1 MPEHRAIVGNMSA
14 YLGLLREHQI
24 FRELPDQALKDLV
37 VRSDLIGY
45 VENELMLRQGDASDS
60 ALLITQGEAA
70 VLVDGSQG
78 QAPIGHLA
86 VGALVGE
93 VGVFADMPR
102 TASVRASTAVEVLKI
117 GRADVLASGGDN
129 PAFLR
134 AVIKQL
140 GERMLAFNQTVGV
153 YTDALAELEQRNF
166 EARLLDDL
174 PPPMPEFVGFAH
186 ALRRIAERIG
196 LRRSPRDY

>member
-1 MPEHRAIVGNMSA
+1 MPEQRAIIGNMSS
-14 YLGLLREHQI
+14 YLGLLRAHQI
-24 FRELPDQALKDLV
+24 FRELPDQALKDLI

-45 VENELMLRQGDASDS
+45 AENEVMLRQGDPSDS
-60 ALLITQGEAA
+60 ALLITQGDAD

-78 QAPIGHLA
+78 QVPIGQLA

-102 TASVRASTAVEVLKI
+102 TASVRARNAVEVLNI
-117 GRADVLASGGDN
+117 GRDDILASGGDN

-134 AVIKQL
+134 AMIKQL
-140 GERMLAFNQTVGV
+140 GERMVAFNQAVGV
-153 YTDALAELEQRNF
+153 YTDTLAELEQRNF

-174 PPPMPEFVGFAH
+174 PQPMPEFVGFAH

-196 LRRSPRDY
+196 LRRSQRD

>member
-1 MPEHRAIVGNMSA
+1 MPEQRAIVGTMSS

-24 FRELPDQALKDLV
+24 FRELPDHMLKDLV

-45 VENELMLRQGDASDS
+45 AANELMLRQGDPSDS
-60 ALLITQGEAA
+60 ALLITQGDAD

-78 QAPIGHLA
+78 QVPIGQLA

-102 TASVRASTAVEVLKI
+102 TASVRARNAVEVLKI
-117 GRADVLASGGDN
+117 GRDDILASGGEN

-134 AVIKQL
+134 AMIRQL
-140 GERMLAFNQTVGV
+140 GERMVAFNEAVGV
-153 YTDALAELEQRNF
+153 YTETLAELEQRNF

-174 PPPMPEFVGFAH
+174 PQPTPELAGFAQ
-186 ALRRIAERIG
+186 ALRRMAARVG
-196 LRRSPRDY
+196 LRRS

>member
-1 MPEHRAIVGNMSA
+1 
-14 YLGLLREHQI
+14 
-24 FRELPDQALKDLV
+24 
-37 VRSDLIGY
+37 
-45 VENELMLRQGDASDS
+45 
-60 ALLITQGEAA
+60 

-102 TASVRASTAVEVLKI
+102 TASVRARTAVEVLRI
-117 GRADVLASGGDN
+117 GRDEVLASGGDN

-140 GERMLAFNQTVGV
+140 GERMAAFNQTVGV

-174 PPPMPEFVGFAH
+174 PQPTPEFVGFAH

-196 LRRSPRDY
+196 LRRSPRN

>member
-1 MPEHRAIVGNMSA
+1 MPEQRAIVGNMSS

-24 FRELPDQALKDLV
+24 FRELPDHVLKDLV

-45 VENELMLRQGDASDS
+45 AANELMLRQGDPSDS
-60 ALLITQGEAA
+60 ALLMTQGEAD

-78 QAPIGHLA
+78 QVPIGQLT

-102 TASVRASTAVEVLKI
+102 TASVRARNAVEVLKI
-117 GRADVLASGGDN
+117 GRDDILASGGEN

-134 AVIKQL
+134 AMIRQL
-140 GERMLAFNQTVGV
+140 GERMVAFNEAVGV
-153 YTDALAELEQRNF
+153 YTETLAELEQRNF

-174 PPPMPEFVGFAH
+174 PQPTPELAGFAQ
-186 ALRRIAERIG
+186 ALRRMAARVG
-196 LRRSPRDY
+196 LRRS

>member
-1 MPEHRAIVGNMSA
+1 MPEQRAIVGTMSSF
-14 YLGLLREHQI
+14 LGLLREHQI
-24 FRELPDQALKDLV
+24 FRELPDHMLKDLV

-45 VENELMLRQGDASDS
+45 TVNELMLRQGDPSDS
-60 ALLITQGEAA
+60 ALLITQGDAD

-78 QAPIGHLA
+78 QVPIGQLT

-102 TASVRASTAVEVLKI
+102 TASVRARNAVEVLKI
-117 GRADVLASGGDN
+117 GRDDILASGGEN

-134 AVIKQL
+134 AMIRQL
-140 GERMLAFNQTVGV
+140 GERMVAFNEAVGV
-153 YTDALAELEQRNF
+153 YTETLAELEQRNF

-174 PPPMPEFVGFAH
+174 PQPTPELAGFAQ
-186 ALRRIAERIG
+186 ALRRMAARIG
-196 LRRSPRDY
+196 LRRSQRD

>member
-1 MPEHRAIVGNMSA
+1 MPEQRAIVGNMSS

-24 FRELPDQALKDLV
+24 FRELPDHVLKDLV

-45 VENELMLRQGDASDS
+45 AANELMLRQGDPSDF
-60 ALLITQGEAA
+60 ALLITQGDAD

-78 QAPIGHLA
+78 QVPIGQLT

-102 TASVRASTAVEVLKI
+102 TASVRARSAVEVLKI
-117 GRADVLASGGDN
+117 GRDDILASGGEN

-134 AVIKQL
+134 AMIRQL
-140 GERMLAFNQTVGV
+140 GERMIAFNQAVGV
-153 YTDALAELEQRNF
+153 YTETLAELEQRNF
-166 EARLLDDL
+166 ETRLLDDL
-174 PPPMPEFVGFAH
+174 PQPTPELAGFAQ
-186 ALRRIAERIG
+186 ALRRMAARVG
-196 LRRSPRDY
+196 LRRP

>member
-1 MPEHRAIVGNMSA
+1 MPEQRAIIGNMSS
-14 YLGLLREHQI
+14 YLGLLRAHQI
-24 FRELPDQALKDLV
+24 FRELPDQALKDLI
-37 VRSDLIGY
+37 VRSDLMGY
-45 VENELMLRQGDASDS
+45 AENELMLRQGDPSDS

-78 QAPIGHLA
+78 QAPIGQLA

-93 VGVFADMPR
+93 IGVFADMPR
-102 TASVRASTAVEVLKI
+102 TASVRARTAVEVLRI
-117 GRADVLASGGDN
+117 GRDDVLASGGDN

-140 GERMLAFNQTVGV
+140 GERMVTFNQTVGV

-174 PPPMPEFVGFAH
+174 PQPMPEFVGFAH
-186 ALRRIAERIG
+186 ALRRLAGRIG
-196 LRRSPRDY
+196 LRRFQRD

>member
-1 MPEHRAIVGNMSA
+1 MPEQRAIVGNMSS
-14 YLGLLREHQI
+14 YLGLLRAHEI
-24 FRELPDQALKDLV
+24 FRELPDQALKDLI

-45 VENELMLRQGDASDS
+45 AENELMLRQGDASDS
-60 ALLITQGEAA
+60 ALLITHGEAA

-102 TASVRASTAVEVLKI
+102 TASVRASTAVEVLRI
-117 GRADVLASGGDN
+117 GRDDVLASGGDN

-140 GERMLAFNQTVGV
+140 GERMAAFNQTVGV

-174 PPPMPEFVGFAH
+174 PQPTPEFVGFAH

-196 LRRSPRDY
+196 LRRSPRN

>member
-1 MPEHRAIVGNMSA
+1 MPEQRAIVGNMSS

-24 FRELPDQALKDLV
+24 FRELPDQMLKDLV

-45 VENELMLRQGDASDS
+45 AANELMLRQGDPSDS
-60 ALLITQGEAA
+60 ALLMTQGEAD

-78 QAPIGHLA
+78 QVPIGQLT
-86 VGALVGE
+86 VCALVGE

-102 TASVRASTAVEVLKI
+102 TASVRARTAVEVLKV
-117 GRADVLASGGDN
+117 GRDDILASGGDN

-134 AVIKQL
+134 AMIRQL
-140 GERMLAFNQTVGV
+140 GERMVAFNEAVGV
-153 YTDALAELEQRNF
+153 YTETLAELEQRNF

-174 PPPMPEFVGFAH
+174 PQPTPELAGFAH
-186 ALRRIAERIG
+186 ALRRMAARIG
-196 LRRSPRDY
+196 LRRS

>member
-45 VENELMLRQGDASDS
+45 GENELMLRQGDPSDS

-102 TASVRASTAVEVLKI
+102 TASVRANGAVEVLRI
-117 GRADVLASGGDN
+117 SRDDVLASGGDN

-140 GERMLAFNQTVGV
+140 GERMVAFNQTVGV

-174 PPPMPEFVGFAH
+174 PHPMPASPGFAH
-186 ALRRIAERIG
+186 ALRQIAERIG
-196 LRRSPRDY
+196 LRRSPRN

>member
-1 MPEHRAIVGNMSA
+1 MPEQRAIVGTMSS

-24 FRELPDQALKDLV
+24 FRELPDHMLKDLV

-45 VENELMLRQGDASDS
+45 AANELMLRQGDPSDS
-60 ALLITQGEAA
+60 ALLMTEGEAD

-78 QAPIGHLA
+78 QVPIGQLA

-102 TASVRASTAVEVLKI
+102 TASVRARTAVEVLKI
-117 GRADVLASGGDN
+117 GRDDILASGGDN
-129 PAFLR
+129 PAFMR
-134 AVIKQL
+134 AMIRQL
-140 GERMLAFNQTVGV
+140 GERMVAFNEAVGV
-153 YTDALAELEQRNF
+153 YTETLAELEQRNF

-174 PPPMPEFVGFAH
+174 PQPTPELAGFAQ
-186 ALRRIAERIG
+186 ALRRMAARIG
-196 LRRSPRDY
+196 LRRS

>member
-1 MPEHRAIVGNMSA
+1 MPEPRAIVGNMSS

-24 FRELPDQALKDLV
+24 FRELPDHMLKDLV

-45 VENELMLRQGDASDS
+45 AANELMLRQGDPSDS
-60 ALLITQGEAA
+60 ALLMTEGEAD

-78 QAPIGHLA
+78 QVPIGQLA

-102 TASVRASTAVEVLKI
+102 TASVRARTAVEVLKI
-117 GRADVLASGGDN
+117 GRDDILASGGDN

-134 AVIKQL
+134 AMIRQL
-140 GERMLAFNQTVGV
+140 GERMVAFNEAVGV
-153 YTDALAELEQRNF
+153 YTETLAELEQRNF

-174 PPPMPEFVGFAH
+174 PQPTPELAGFAQ
-186 ALRRIAERIG
+186 ALRRMAARIG
-196 LRRSPRDY
+196 LRRS

>member
-1 MPEHRAIVGNMSA
+1 MPEQRAIVGTMSS

-24 FRELPDQALKDLV
+24 FRELPDHVLKDLV

-45 VENELMLRQGDASDS
+45 AANELMLRQGDPSDF
-60 ALLITQGEAA
+60 ALLITQGDAD

-78 QAPIGHLA
+78 QVPIGQLT

-102 TASVRASTAVEVLKI
+102 TASVRARSAVEVLKI
-117 GRADVLASGGDN
+117 GRDDILASGGEN

-134 AVIKQL
+134 AMIRQL
-140 GERMLAFNQTVGV
+140 GERMIAFNQAVGV
-153 YTDALAELEQRNF
+153 YTETLAELEQRNF

-174 PPPMPEFVGFAH
+174 PQPTPELAGFAQ
-186 ALRRIAERIG
+186 ALRRMAARVG
-196 LRRSPRDY
+196 LRRP

>member
-1 MPEHRAIVGNMSA
+1 MPEHRAIVGNMSS
-14 YLGLLREHQI
+14 YLALLREHQI

-45 VENELMLRQGDASDS
+45 AENELMLRQGDASDF

-78 QAPIGHLA
+78 QAPIGNLA

-102 TASVRASTAVEVLKI
+102 TASVRAHTAVEVLRI
-117 GRADVLASGGDN
+117 GRDDVLASGGDN

-140 GERMLAFNQTVGV
+140 GERMAAFNQTVGV

-166 EARLLDDL
+166 EARLFDDL
-174 PPPMPEFVGFAH
+174 PQPTPEFVGFAH

-196 LRRSPRDY
+196 LRRSPRN

>member
-1 MPEHRAIVGNMSA
+1 MPEQRAIIGNMSS

-24 FRELPDQALKDLV
+24 FRELPDQALKDLI

-45 VENELMLRQGDASDS
+45 AENELMLRQGDASDS

-102 TASVRASTAVEVLKI
+102 TASVRARTPVEVLRI
-117 GRADVLASGGDN
+117 GRDDVLASGGEN

-140 GERMLAFNQTVGV
+140 GERMVTFNETVSV

-166 EARLLDDL
+166 ETRLLDDL
-174 PPPMPEFVGFAH
+174 PQPAPEFVGFAH
-186 ALRRIAERIG
+186 ALRRIATRIG
-196 LRRSPRDY
+196 LRRTQRE

>member
-1 MPEHRAIVGNMSA
+1 MPEQRAIVGNMSS

-24 FRELPDQALKDLV
+24 FRELPDHMLKDLV

-45 VENELMLRQGDASDS
+45 AANELMLRQGDPSDS
-60 ALLITQGEAA
+60 ALLMTEGEAD

-78 QAPIGHLA
+78 QVPIGQLA

-102 TASVRASTAVEVLKI
+102 TASVRARTAVEVLKI
-117 GRADVLASGGDN
+117 GRDDILASGGDN

-134 AVIKQL
+134 AMIRQL
-140 GERMLAFNQTVGV
+140 GERMVAFNEAVGV
-153 YTDALAELEQRNF
+153 YTETLAELEQRNF

-174 PPPMPEFVGFAH
+174 PQPTPELAGFAQ
-186 ALRRIAERIG
+186 ALRRMAARIG
-196 LRRSPRDY
+196 LRRS

>member
-1 MPEHRAIVGNMSA
+1 MPEQRAIVGNMSS

-24 FRELPDQALKDLV
+24 FRELPDHVLKDLV

-45 VENELMLRQGDASDS
+45 AANELMLRQGDPSDS
-60 ALLITQGEAA
+60 ALLMTQGEAD

-78 QAPIGHLA
+78 QVPIGQLT

-102 TASVRASTAVEVLKI
+102 TASVRARSAVEVLKI
-117 GRADVLASGGDN
+117 GRDDILASGGEN

-134 AVIKQL
+134 AMIRQL
-140 GERMLAFNQTVGV
+140 GERMIAFNQAVGV
-153 YTDALAELEQRNF
+153 YTETLAELEQRNF
-166 EARLLDDL
+166 ETRLLDDL
-174 PPPMPEFVGFAH
+174 PQPTPELAGFAQ
-186 ALRRIAERIG
+186 ALRRMAARVG
-196 LRRSPRDY
+196 LRRP

>member
-1 MPEHRAIVGNMSA
+1 MPEQRAIVGNMSSF
-14 YLGLLREHQI
+14 LGLLREHQI
-24 FRELPDQALKDLV
+24 FRELPDHTLKDLV

-45 VENELMLRQGDASDS
+45 AANELMLRQGDPSDS
-60 ALLITQGEAA
+60 ALLITQGDAD

-78 QAPIGHLA
+78 QVPIGQLA

-102 TASVRASTAVEVLKI
+102 TASVRARNAVEVLKI
-117 GRADVLASGGDN
+117 GRDDILASGGDN

-134 AVIKQL
+134 AVIRQL
-140 GERMLAFNQTVGV
+140 GERMVAFNEAVGV
-153 YTDALAELEQRNF
+153 YTETLAELEQRNF

-174 PPPMPEFVGFAH
+174 PQPTPELAGFAQ
-186 ALRRIAERIG
+186 ALRRMAARIG
-196 LRRSPRDY
+196 LRRSQRD

>member
-1 MPEHRAIVGNMSA
+1 MPEPRAIVGNMSS

-24 FRELPDQALKDLV
+24 FRELPDHMLKDLV

-45 VENELMLRQGDASDS
+45 AANELMLRQGDPSDS
-60 ALLITQGEAA
+60 ALLMTEGEAD

-78 QAPIGHLA
+78 QVPIGQLA

-102 TASVRASTAVEVLKI
+102 TASVRARTAVEVLKI
-117 GRADVLASGGDN
+117 GRDDILASGGEN

-134 AVIKQL
+134 AMIRQL
-140 GERMLAFNQTVGV
+140 GERMVAFNEAVGV
-153 YTDALAELEQRNF
+153 YTETLAELEQRNF

-174 PPPMPEFVGFAH
+174 PQPTPELAGFAQ
-186 ALRRIAERIG
+186 ALRRMAARIG
-196 LRRSPRDY
+196 LRRS

>member
-1 MPEHRAIVGNMSA
+1 MPEQRAIVGTMSS

-24 FRELPDQALKDLV
+24 FRELPDHMLKDLV

-45 VENELMLRQGDASDS
+45 AANELMLRQGDPSDS
-60 ALLITQGEAA
+60 ALLMTQGDAD
-70 VLVDGSQG
+70 VLIDGSQG
-78 QAPIGHLA
+78 QVPIGQLT

-102 TASVRASTAVEVLKI
+102 TASVRARNAVEVLKI
-117 GRADVLASGGDN
+117 GRDDILASGGEN

-134 AVIKQL
+134 AMIRQL
-140 GERMLAFNQTVGV
+140 GERMIAFNQAVGV
-153 YTDALAELEQRNF
+153 YTETLAELEQRNF

-174 PPPMPEFVGFAH
+174 PQPTPELAGFTQ
-186 ALRRIAERIG
+186 ALRRMTARIG
-196 LRRSPRDY
+196 LRRS

>member
-1 MPEHRAIVGNMSA
+1 MPEQRAIVGTMSS

-24 FRELPDQALKDLV
+24 FRELPDHVLKDLV

-45 VENELMLRQGDASDS
+45 AANELMLRQGDPSDF
-60 ALLITQGEAA
+60 ALLITQGDAD

-78 QAPIGHLA
+78 QVPIGQLT

-102 TASVRASTAVEVLKI
+102 TASVRARSAVEVLKI
-117 GRADVLASGGDN
+117 GRDDILASGGEN

-134 AVIKQL
+134 AMIRQL
-140 GERMLAFNQTVGV
+140 GERMIAFNQAVGV
-153 YTDALAELEQRNF
+153 YTETLAELEQRNF
-166 EARLLDDL
+166 ETRLLDDL
-174 PPPMPEFVGFAH
+174 PQPTPELAGFAQ
-186 ALRRIAERIG
+186 ALRRMAARVG
-196 LRRSPRDY
+196 LRRP

>member
-1 MPEHRAIVGNMSA
+1 MPEQRAIVGTMSS

-24 FRELPDQALKDLV
+24 FRELGDHMLKDLV

-45 VENELMLRQGDASDS
+45 AANELMLRQGDPSDS
-60 ALLITQGEAA
+60 ALLITQGEAD

-78 QAPIGHLA
+78 QVPIGQLS

-102 TASVRASTAVEVLKI
+102 TASVRARTAVEVLKI
-117 GRADVLASGGDN
+117 GRDDILASGGEN

-134 AVIKQL
+134 AMIRQL
-140 GERMLAFNQTVGV
+140 GERMVAFNEAVGV
-153 YTDALAELEQRNF
+153 YTETLAELEQRNF

-174 PPPMPEFVGFAH
+174 PQPTPELAGFAQ
-186 ALRRIAERIG
+186 ALRRMAARIG
-196 LRRSPRDY
+196 LRRS

>member
-1 MPEHRAIVGNMSA
+1 MPEQRAIVGTMSS

-24 FRELPDQALKDLV
+24 FRELPDHVLKDLV

-45 VENELMLRQGDASDS
+45 AANELMLRQGDPSDS
-60 ALLITQGEAA
+60 ALLITQGDAD

-78 QAPIGHLA
+78 QVPIGQLT

-102 TASVRASTAVEVLKI
+102 TASVRARSAVEVLKI
-117 GRADVLASGGDN
+117 GRDDILASGGEN

-134 AVIKQL
+134 AMIRQL
-140 GERMLAFNQTVGV
+140 GERMIAFNQAVGV
-153 YTDALAELEQRNF
+153 YTETLAELEQRNF

-174 PPPMPEFVGFAH
+174 PQPTPELAGFAQ
-186 ALRRIAERIG
+186 ALRRMAARVG
-196 LRRSPRDY
+196 LRRP

>member
-1 MPEHRAIVGNMSA
+1 MPEPRAIVGNMSS

-24 FRELPDQALKDLV
+24 FRELPDHVLKDLV

-45 VENELMLRQGDASDS
+45 VANELMLRQGDPSDS
-60 ALLITQGEAA
+60 ALLMTQGEAD

-78 QAPIGHLA
+78 QVPIGQLG

-102 TASVRASTAVEVLKI
+102 TASVRARTVVEVLKI
-117 GRADVLASGGDN
+117 GRDDILASGGDN

-134 AVIKQL
+134 AMIRQL
-140 GERMLAFNQTVGV
+140 GERMIAFNQAVGV
-153 YTDALAELEQRNF
+153 YTETLAELEQRNF

-174 PPPMPEFVGFAH
+174 PQPTPELAGFAQ
-186 ALRRIAERIG
+186 ALRRMAARIG
-196 LRRSPRDY
+196 LRRS